1 MLEILQWRHQHPT
14 EALWLLPNDIRHPAV
29 VAPSYREIDI
39 RATAYRRNEKSRIDH
54 LAVDAELIHVL
65 EPQTDISHFSRCHRQ
80 LSSHI
85 AARNNS
91 SIHQPII
98 EGVLRVSRG
107 DNLRLE
113 LPLGFQ
119 HVVPGGFVFDYMRI
133 RINNSHRSFSRSR
146 LAPHGSYLFFLL
158 PAACCL
164 LPFFLPFSCYLIQQL
179 AVLVRETLPAL
190 LH

>member
-98 EGVLRVSRG
+98 EGVLRVSCG

-133 RINNSHRSFSRSR
+133 RINNSHPYCSDS
-146 LAPHGSYLFFLL
+146 LFPRFLL
-158 PAACCL
+158 TVACCL
-164 LPFFLPFSCYLIQQL
+164 LPIAFLP
-179 AVLVRETLPAL
+179 TLL
-190 LH
+190 LLPHSAACRSRTRNICRFAPS